1 MKKKKEKKKRIGVST
16 ISSGG
21 RLQCPAEQSNYV
33 VVSTFVR
40 PSILAQISQEQGVQ
54 VLVHQGSSLEGK
66 WRQQSSPLPR
76 VCVRA
81 KVLAYTSATGS
92 TTDYKEMGLLDPL
105 PHVLCLGHHFEP
117 IANSTKNIIIKM
129 PVAREKR
136 EKEKKVWTLATAPG
150 VLCGGSLGSCDTFW
164 APEKAW

>member
-1 MKKKKEKKKRIGVST
+1 M
-16 ISSGG
+16 
-21 RLQCPAEQSNYV
+21 

-40 PSILAQISQEQGVQ
+40 PSILAQTSQEPKGAGPQLSGQQPGRQMEKAELPTASGLCVCQGAGIHKCHWKYHWLQ
-54 VLVHQGSSLEGK
+54 
-66 WRQQSSPLPR
+66 
-76 VCVRA
+76 
-81 KVLAYTSATGS
+81 
-92 TTDYKEMGLLDPL
+92 GLLAPL

-117 IANSTKNIIIKM
+117 TANSTKNIIIKM
-129 PVAREKR
+129 PVAREER